1 MNVCFFIFLNLIAF
15 KEELNFS
22 ILQKKS
28 PYFIIKNKVIFG
40 QILVDISFT

>member
-28 PYFIIKNKVIFG
+28 PYFIIKNKVIFWSDFG
-40 QILVDISFT
+40 